1 MISFHDPLDAATLAA
16 EGVVEFP
23 QIRGLGNYSG
33 PSRMSLWR
41 SFPSTK
47 RATMTAD
54 LLDGKRVATE
64 IRAEVAEQVRQFVQ
78 SGGPKPCLTAVLV
91 GEDPASQ
98 VYVRNKS
105 RACDKAGIEGRTLR
119 LDTGITQRELIDT
132 IQGLNQDPNVHGILV
147 QLPLPADGNGG
158 SGFDERGILDTVAPL
173 KDVDAFSPVNVGLL
187 MQGRPR
193 FLPCTPHG
201 IVQLLHRCNL
211 SVAGKHVVVV
221 GRSDI
226 VGKPMAMMLAQR
238 EGSCGKEV
246 ANATVTIAHSRT
258 ENLAEVCRSAD
269 CLIAAVGVPEMIR
282 GDMVREGGVV
292 IDVGINRVGDKL
304 VGDVAFEE
312 ASEVAA
318 AITPVPG
325 GVGPLT
331 IAMLLHNTLLA
342 AKLQSDSSA
351 API

>member
-1 MISFHDPLDAATLAA
+1 
-16 EGVVEFP
+16 
-23 QIRGLGNYSG
+23 
-33 PSRMSLWR
+33 
-41 SFPSTK
+41 
-47 RATMTAD
+47 MTAD
-54 LLDGKRVATE
+54 LLDGKRVAGE
-64 IRAEVAEQVRQFVQ
+64 IRAEVAADVQEFVEP
-78 SGGPKPCLTAVLV
+78 GGKKPCLTAVLV

-105 RACDKAGIEGRTLR
+105 RACQKAGIDGRTLR
-119 LDTGITQRELIDT
+119 LPAEASGQQLVDTVAA
-132 IQGLNQDPNVHGILV
+132 LNDDPGVHGILV
-147 QLPLPADGNGG
+147 QLPLPPVGNGG
-158 SGFDERGILDTVAPL
+158 AGFDERAILDTVDPL
-173 KDVDAFSPVNVGLL
+173 KDVDAFSPVNAGLL

-201 IVQLLHRCNL
+201 IVQLLHRSGI

-238 EGSCGKEV
+238 DGTCGPEV

-258 ENLAEVCRSAD
+258 ENLKQVCRTAD
-269 CLIAAVGVPEMIR
+269 CLIAAVGVPRMIR
-282 GDMVREGGVV
+282 GDMIRQGAVV
-292 IDVGINRVGDKL
+292 IDVGINRVADKL
-304 VGDVAFEE
+304 VGDVAFDE
-312 ASEVAA
+312 AKEVAS

-342 AKLQSDSSA
+342 AKLQA
-351 API
+351 